1 LGTEGAWKI
10 PHRVRCDWRMC
21 VLSTSAYPCRGT
33 TPQRARDFSLQ
44 CLREVLPGN
53 PVAFDM
59 IDGCLLVVSELATNA
74 VTAGRTVVSITV
86 EIHRDHVRV
95 AAYDDGPG
103 VPRPVAAGA
112 SDPHGRGLAIVDSLA
127 RGWGVWPQPPG
138 KQVWADVAIPSGL
151 VFAVDCRL

>member
-1 LGTEGAWKI
+1 
-10 PHRVRCDWRMC
+10 MC
-21 VLSTSAYPCRGT
+21 LVNTSTFPCHST
-33 TPQRARDFSLQ
+33 TPQRAREFSHR

-53 PVAFDM
+53 QVAFDT

-74 VTAGRTVVSITV
+74 VTAGRTVVNMTV

-103 VPRPVAAGA
+103 MPRPVSAGA
-112 SDPHGRGLAIVDSLA
+112 SDRQGRGLAIVDSLSRA
-127 RGWGVWPQPPG
+127 WGVWPQPHG
-138 KQVWADVAIPSGL
+138 KQVWADVPIPSEL